1 MKNVLELAVK
11 NELSL
16 ALNSRRPPRTG
27 RPAWCGD
34 WRGFHLASPGGQRY
48 SVIVQLTDEAH
59 LVADVVRGH
68 GVRVERS
75 QVSLGRVDCFA
86 AIADQLNGAV
96 KEDELPI
103 ECATVPPQARQAMLV
118 LVPLRLASAARDR
131 GEIAWN
137 RELVESS
144 LVGLLRRTDQAN
156 TLVRRLFLQLLALEL
171 ATPQSRDFARGEY
184 ERTGLQ
190 LARLRQNDQSLPY
203 NPVLAYDRH
212 TKGIT
217 DTNSKLSQEQRKRH
231 AWFLEQASL
240 EQIIEVMDLF

>member
-16 ALNSRRPPRTG
+16 ALNSRRPPRAG

-34 WRGFHLASPGGQRY
+34 WRGFQLASPGGQRY
-48 SVIVQLTDEAH
+48 SVSVQLTNEAH
-59 LVADVVRGH
+59 LVADLVRGH
-68 GVRVERS
+68 GVRLERS

-86 AIADQLNGAV
+86 VIADRINGAV

-103 ECATVPPQARQAMLV
+103 ECATVSPQARQAMLV
-118 LVPLRLASAARDR
+118 LVPLRLASVARDR
-131 GEIAWN
+131 GEVAWN
-137 RELVESS
+137 RELVESC
-144 LVGLLRRTDQAN
+144 LAGLLRRTDQPN
-156 TLVRRLFLQLLALEL
+156 TLVRTLFLQLLALEL
-171 ATPQSRDFARGEY
+171 ATPQSRDFTHGKY

-190 LARLRQNDQSLPY
+190 LARLRQDDPSLPY

-217 DTNSKLSQEQRKRH
+217 DTNSKLSQEERKRY
-231 AWFLEQASL
+231 AWFLEQATL
-240 EQIIEVMDLF
+240 EQIIEVMGLL

>member
-1 MKNVLELAVK
+1 VKEILELAIK

-16 ALNSRRPPRTG
+16 ALNSRRMPPSNRS
-27 RPAWCGD
+27 AWNGD
-34 WRGFHLASPGGQRY
+34 GRGFHLASRGGQRY
-48 SVIVQLTDEAH
+48 SVIVQLTDKGQ
-59 LVADVVRGH
+59 LVADLGRGH
-68 GVRVERS
+68 GVRLERS

-103 ECATVPPQARQAMLV
+103 ECATVPPRARQAMLV

-131 GEIAWN
+131 GEVAWN

-144 LVGLLRRTDQAN
+144 LVGLLRGSDQAN

-171 ATPQSRDFARGEY
+171 ATPQSRAFARGEY

-190 LARLRQNDQSLPY
+190 LARLRENDQSLPY

-212 TKGIT
+212 TSGIT
-217 DTNSKLSQEQRKRH
+217 HANSKLSQEQRKRH
-231 AWFLEQASL
+231 AWFLEQATL